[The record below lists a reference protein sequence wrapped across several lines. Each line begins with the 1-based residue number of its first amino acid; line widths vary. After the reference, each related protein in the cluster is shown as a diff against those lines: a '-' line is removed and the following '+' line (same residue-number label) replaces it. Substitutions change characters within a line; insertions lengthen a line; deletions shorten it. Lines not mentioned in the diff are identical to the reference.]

1 MADSAADIGYQSRFK
16 IGNGGSPQVYTA
28 IAEVVSFT
36 PPGATF
42 GEVQTTHLGTPDAM
56 HTYRPTLADPGEVP
70 CTMNYIPGGAEEAAM
85 LALFDRST
93 RSFEIEYPNGA
104 RVQFQGFARNFEP
117 GEVALE
123 ELLQVSFT
131 IRVSG
136 KPTYIPAPAPAA
148 PTNSVVPV
156 ISPNVPPVVGQPM
169 TATTGTWTGA
179 PSPWF
184 SYQWKVDGVDVPGAT
199 GSVFVPRTEDIG
211 KTVTVQVSGFN
222 KSGTVRVSSITT
234 AAVGA
239 S

>member
-1 MADSAADIGYQSRFK
+1 MEDSAADIGYQSRFK
-16 IGNGGSPQVYTA
+16 IGNGGSPQAYTA

-42 GEVQTTHLGTPDAM
+42 GEVQTTHLGTPGAM

-70 CTMNYIPGGAEEAAM
+70 CTMNYVPGGTEEAAM

-123 ELLQVSFT
+123 ELMQVSFT

-136 KPTYIPAPAPAA
+136 KPTYIPAPAATPPA
-148 PTNSVVPV
+148 NSVVPV
-156 ISPNVPPVVGQPM
+156 ISDETPTVGQPL

-179 PSPWF
+179 PTPWF
-184 SYQWKVDGVDVPGAT
+184 SYQWKVAGVDVPGAT
-199 GSVFVPRTEDIG
+199 GTVFVPRAEDVG
-211 KTVTVQVSGFN
+211 KTVTVQVIGFN
-222 KSGTVRVSSITT
+222 KTGTVTVSSTATT
-234 AAVGA
+234 AVSAT
-239 S
+239 